1 MRIVKIL
8 LFLLTI
14 GQAAFATDAA
24 LAKILASLSG
34 EQKTLLYQYG
44 TLNTWA
50 TPAQADSFW
59 RQHQTELT
67 NISQE
72 DGKLLATELLANTE
86 LVYSIK
92 KPSRLQALRGVFTAS
107 RLLLGL
113 AGLIGAFALLMLLGK
128 YMPGIWKW
136 LVLRFSG
143 VFRRL
148 FSPRM
153 LSWELLAVGIAIVY
167 FGPMLLD
174 VMLRTAVIHLGF
186 ALIWT
191 QLTAI
196 ATRQHGAKQYVDV
209 IRRSYSNE
217 YSPLRIFVNIS
228 VPALLVSVAIF
239 RVMWVCPDTWYR
251 YEVIVPVMIGIFA
264 LPPLRGMEGILSRV
278 LFPFRESHLRA
289 QDRRLA
295 AYIVISI
302 VIWIILLVLPVL
314 LYESLLMLTIFVAG
328 LLFVLSIAEVTHCGP
343 RNYWWLQV
351 MTLIFLFATV
361 MVGAQR
367 GLLFLTWEGMGGLV
381 VYLLIKYWEVPAVF
395 GWSWKNK
402 KGWGALGMALLI
414 WGIATLIRSH
424 PEWFVLFRG

>member
-1 MRIVKIL
+1 MRIIKIL

-14 GQAAFATDAA
+14 GQVAFATDAA

-59 RQHQTELT
+59 RQHQAELT

-143 VFRRL
+143 VFRLL

-153 LSWELLAVGIAIVY
+153 LSWELLVVGIAIVY
-167 FGPMLLD
+167 FGPMLSD

-264 LPPLRGMEGILSRV
+264 LPPLRGMEGIVSRV

-343 RNYWWLQV
+343 GNYWWLQA
-351 MTLIFLFATV
+351 MTLIFLFAAL

-367 GLLFLTWEGMGGLV
+367 ELLFLTWVGMGGLV
-381 VYLLIKYWEVPAVF
+381 VYVLIKYWELPAVF
-395 GWSWKNK
+395 GSSWKNR
-402 KGWGALGMALLI
+402 KGWGVLGMALLI
-414 WGIATLIRSH
+414 WGIAILIRAH

>member
-1 MRIVKIL
+1 MRTIKIL
-8 LFLLTI
+8 LFLLTV
-14 GQAAFATDAA
+14 GQVAFATDAA

-50 TPAQADSFW
+50 TPAEADSFW
-59 RQHQTELT
+59 RQHQPELA
-67 NISQE
+67 NISPA

-86 LVYSIK
+86 LVYTIK

-143 VFRRL
+143 VFRLL

-167 FGPMLLD
+167 FGPVLSE
-174 VMLRTAVIHLGF
+174 VMIRTAVIHLGF

-209 IRRSYSNE
+209 IRRSYGNE
-217 YSPLRIFVNIS
+217 YTPLRTFVNIS
-228 VPALLVSVAIF
+228 VPALLVSAAIF
-239 RVMWVCPDTWYR
+239 WVMWVCPDTWYR

-264 LPPLRGMEGILSRV
+264 LPPLRGMEGVLSRV
-278 LFPFRESHLRA
+278 LFPFQESHLRA

-295 AYIVISI
+295 AYIVISVI
-302 VIWIILLVLPVL
+302 VWVVVLLLPVL
-314 LYESLLMLTIFVAG
+314 LYESLLMLTVFVAG

-343 RNYWWLQV
+343 RNYWWLQA
-351 MTLIFLFATV
+351 MTLIFLLAAV
-361 MVGAQR
+361 MVGYQR
-367 GLLFLTWEGMGGLV
+367 QLLFLTWAGMGGVLV
-381 VYLLIKYWEVPAVF
+381 YVLIKYWELPALF